1 MATKRAAKT
10 TTIPTFQDITKQVDR
25 LRKDVEKTVE
35 KTVESVT
42 REAKR
47 YLPAKSRR
55 QINDLIHTVT
65 KTVDNVRTD
74 VEDRV
79 SDIRGT
85 VDKRV
90 KALRKDTTSRSQQA
104 LDTLEKET
112 RKQVDRLLKALG
124 VPLRGDIDGIK
135 RRVGAIERKL
145 DELLAGQKKAA

>member
-1 MATKRAAKT
+1 MATKTRAAKT
-10 TTIPTFQDITKQVDR
+10 TIPTLKDLTKQVDR
-25 LRKDVEKTVE
+25 FRKDVEKTVE
-35 KTVESVT
+35 TVG

-55 QINDLIHTVT
+55 QIDDLIDSVA
-65 KTVDNVRTD
+65 KTVGNVRTD

-90 KALRKDTTSRSQQA
+90 KALRKDTTSRGQKA
-104 LDTLEKET
+104 LDALEKET
-112 RKQVDRLLKALG
+112 RKQLDRLLKAIG
-124 VPLRGDIDGIK
+124 VPLRGDLDGIR

-145 DELLAGQKKAA
+145 DELLAGHKKAA